1 MNCRDMKQL
10 ISPYLDGELEARDHL
25 AVKLHLD
32 GCSMCSKDYREQL
45 QISGMLKSMGRDII
59 PAPAGFSHLVME
71 AVKTE
76 TRPMRPAM
84 VWNSTPLVWKKYL
97 AGAAAAVFL
106 IFASAQWVVPTIKVA
121 YHHPV
126 VQDMV
131 NHDANIESNQVP
143 SGSGNSASNQNTP
156 GSVTTTPSDDPIN
169 QPVVVANN
177 SSPNTDTSPTT
188 NPVLLSE
195 ENRNIL
201 TTMLMIQ
208 AAKDQGPTL
217 EKAESMAAE
226 NGAVTDRMGQ
236 QIKGDVSYTL
246 LKITVDRAKGEIL
259 INRLSTLGTRIDFK
273 QDQQDISQAYTQALE
288 QFLSLSKKRGEIQDA
303 GEIKTLDQQLASL
316 QAQLNDWKLKAGV
329 QTIVLWIQE

>member
-76 TRPMRPAM
+76 TRPERPAM
-84 VWNSTPLVWKKYL
+84 VWKSAPLAWKKYL
-97 AGAAAAVFL
+97 AGAAAAAFL
-106 IFASAQWVVPTIKVA
+106 IFASAQWIIPTVQIA
-121 YHHPV
+121 YHHPA
-126 VQDMV
+126 VQDRV
-131 NHDANIESNQVP
+131 NPDANITNHVPDASGDSTANQT
-143 SGSGNSASNQNTP
+143 TP
-156 GSVTTTPSDDPIN
+156 GSGTTIPSDSQAN
-169 QPVVVANN
+169 QPLVVADNVN
-177 SSPNTDTSPTT
+177 PGTSPSPST

-208 AAKDQGPTL
+208 AAQDQGSAL
-217 EKAESMAAE
+217 EKAESIAAE
-226 NGAVTDRMGQ
+226 NGAATDRMGQ

-246 LKITVDRAKGEIL
+246 LKITVDRARGEVL
-259 INRLSTLGTRIDFK
+259 MNRLSTLGTRIDFK

-288 QFLSLSKKRGEIQDA
+288 QFLSLSKKRGETQDSS
-303 GEIKTLDQQLASL
+303 EIKALDQQLASL
-316 QAQLNDWKLKAGV
+316 QAQLNNWKLKAGV